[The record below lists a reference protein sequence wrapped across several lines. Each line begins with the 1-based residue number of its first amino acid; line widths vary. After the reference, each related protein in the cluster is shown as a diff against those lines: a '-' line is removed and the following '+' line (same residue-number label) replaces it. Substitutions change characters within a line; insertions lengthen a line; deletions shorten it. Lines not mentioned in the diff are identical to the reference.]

1 MVFLSING
9 MKLKSGYDEFNAK
22 NIVPIYPS
30 GEEKLDLLLKGGFR
44 QDLLY
49 LVYGD
54 LKIITDILLRLSVA
68 SFKKYGFKEKVVF
81 IDGNNRF
88 NPYRVS
94 SLAATWGLSPK
105 KVLDHIF
112 ISRAFTYEQMIET
125 LENNL
130 NELENSEKIRIVL
143 VSGITTLWPD
153 YEKKT
158 FEELLK
164 AIAGIKRTI
173 SKSNP
178 LIILTAPLHE
188 NSRTKPVGGTALTH
202 FGSVLILIEDK
213 ERYIEYKLIQHPS
226 LPENRLIKRT
236 PLKPKRGLKISPKN
250 RTLDKWV

>member
-1 MVFLSING
+1 MELN
-9 MKLKSGYDEFNAK
+9 SGYHEFNAK
-22 NIVPIYPS
+22 NLIPIYSS
-30 GEEKLDLLLKGGFR
+30 GDKTLDLLLKGGFR

-49 LVYGD
+49 LVYGN

-68 SFKKYGFKEKVVF
+68 SFKKYGFEEKVVF

-88 NPYRVS
+88 NPYRIS

-112 ISRAFTYEQMIET
+112 ISRAFTYEQIVET
-125 LENNL
+125 LEYKL

-158 FEELLK
+158 FEELLR
-164 AIAGIKRTI
+164 AIAGIKRTVA
-173 SKSNP
+173 KSNP
-178 LIILTAPLHE
+178 LIIITAPLHE
-188 NSRTKPVGGTALTH
+188 NSKIKPIGGTALTH
-202 FGSVLILIEDK
+202 FGSVLILIEDT

-226 LPENRLIKRT
+226 LPENRLVKWI
-236 PLKPKRGLKISPKN
+236 PLKPKRRLKISPKN
-250 RTLDKWV
+250 TTLDEWF